1 MYQLEKI
8 KFYHFSLIE
17 LIINSRTHEA
27 VQISSNENLKF
38 IGAVQICNNCL
49 RKLIIHHARPNDS
62 LFLFS
67 T

>member
-17 LIINSRTHEA
+17 SIKNSRTHEA

-49 RKLIIHHARPNDS
+49 RKLIHFARPNDC
-62 LFLFS
+62 LFLD
-67 T
+67 TT